1 MIYTGL
7 SALAGLAVGGW
18 GLYRAAWA
26 RDDEHPIARAV
37 ATASI
42 PCGLMLAIS
51 STQSLVPVLTDP
63 QVTVLSRGA
72 ADVVLAV
79 TVGKARDCE
88 RGEVRAHV
96 IGRSGRSYAAS
107 IDFDPGTAAI
117 DGPPASMPVG
127 RLALPD
133 RRVRWVEQAEPVTAV
148 VFRLTHDCGRLL
160 QLTRTT
166 LGPFPIPPAPHTAD

>member
-1 MIYTGL
+1 MIYTSM
-7 SALAGLAVGGW
+7 SAMAGLAVGMW
-18 GLYRAAWA
+18 GLYLAAWSGPHV
-26 RDDEHPIARAV
+26 HPIVRAV

-51 STQSLVPVLTDP
+51 ATQSLVPVLTEP
-63 QVTVLSRGA
+63 QVRVLSRGP

-79 TVGKARDCE
+79 TVKKSRDCE

-96 IGRSGRSYAAS
+96 IGRSGRSYAAA
-107 IDFDPGTAAI
+107 IDFDPKTAAI
-117 DGPPASMPVG
+117 DGPPVSMPVG

-166 LGPFPIPPAPHTAD
+166 LGPFPIPPAPHSAD